1 MDFKKII
8 SSQKKIGNLT
18 DEKNFHIAFGID
30 KFYIPM
36 MGILMTSLAK
46 NNPSKSFSFHVFLD
60 STDAEDLKKFEELCA
75 AEKVEINFYYVL
87 PDLFKNFYFEKGY
100 SIAIFYRIIAAEFL
114 SGKLE
119 NLIYMDSDM
128 LCLKSFGNFFDDL
141 PKNILLA
148 AVEDSGSW
156 IPKHKKN
163 LNLPLTYKYFNTGI
177 LYLNLKLWRDEKI
190 SEKTLEI
197 LSREKFLFPD
207 QDALNIV
214 VNRGN
219 YDVEYISDRFNY
231 FFRVDGEEKILREDV
246 VIEHFAGQ
254 IKPWH
259 AWCESELKKIYEDY
273 QKKSFWRDF
282 KYFPRNYQEN
292 RLMGRACRREGKYFE
307 AFKWYLKY
315 FRDKFKEKF

>member
-1 MDFKKII
+1 MDFEKII
-8 SSQKKIGNLT
+8 SRQEKIGQI
-18 DEKNFHIAFGID
+18 KNADFNIAFGID

-46 NNPSKSFSFHVFLD
+46 NNSSRSFCFHVFLD
-60 STDAEDLKKFEELCA
+60 DMDAEDRKNFEKFCA
-75 AEKVEINFYYVL
+75 EEKVQINFYFVL
-87 PDLFKNFYFEKGY
+87 PDLFKNFFVDKGY
-100 SIAIFYRIIAAEFL
+100 SIAIFYRIIAADFL
-114 SGKLE
+114 SRELE

-128 LCLKSFGNFFDDL
+128 LCLKSLENFSQEL

-156 IPKHKKN
+156 IPQHKQK
-163 LNLPLTYKYFNTGI
+163 LNLAADYKYFNTGI
-177 LYLNLKLWRDEKI
+177 LHLNLKLWREENI

-197 LSREKFLFPD
+197 LARDKFLFPD

-214 VNRGN
+214 VFRGG
-219 YDVEYISDRFNY
+219 YGVKYVSDKFNY
-231 FFRVDGEEKILREDV
+231 FFRVDGVEQNFRADV

-254 IKPWH
+254 LKPWH
-259 AWCESELKKIYEDY
+259 AWCDSDLKKIYEDY
-273 QKKSFWRDF
+273 QKNSAWKDF
-282 KYFPRNYQEN
+282 KYLPRNYQEN

-315 FRDKFKEKF
+315 VEDKFFKK

>member
-1 MDFKKII
+1 MDFEKII
-8 SSQKKIGNLT
+8 SRQEKIGQI
-18 DEKNFHIAFGID
+18 KNADFNIAFGID

-46 NNPSKSFSFHVFLD
+46 NNPSKSFCFHVFLD
-60 STDAEDLKKFEELCA
+60 DMDDVDRKKFEKFCA
-75 AEKVEINFYYVL
+75 AEKVQINFYYVL
-87 PDLFKNFYFEKGY
+87 PDFFKNFYVDKGY

-114 SGKLE
+114 ARELD

-128 LCLKSFGNFFDDL
+128 LCLQSSEDFFQEL
-141 PKNILLA
+141 PENILLA

-156 IPKHKKN
+156 IPEHKQKIN
-163 LNLPLTYKYFNTGI
+163 LAEDYKYFNTGI
-177 LYLNLKLWRDEKI
+177 LYLNLKIWREENI

-197 LSREKFLFPD
+197 LSQEKFLFPD

-214 VNRGN
+214 VFRGG
-219 YDVEYISDRFNY
+219 YGVKYVSDKFNY
-231 FFRVDGEEKILREDV
+231 FFRVDGVEQKFRADV

-254 IKPWH
+254 LKPWH
-259 AWCESELKKIYEDY
+259 AWCESDLKKIYEDY
-273 QKKSFWRDF
+273 QKISEWRDF
-282 KYFPRNYQEN
+282 KYLPRNYQEN

-315 FRDKFKEKF
+315 VEDKFFKK